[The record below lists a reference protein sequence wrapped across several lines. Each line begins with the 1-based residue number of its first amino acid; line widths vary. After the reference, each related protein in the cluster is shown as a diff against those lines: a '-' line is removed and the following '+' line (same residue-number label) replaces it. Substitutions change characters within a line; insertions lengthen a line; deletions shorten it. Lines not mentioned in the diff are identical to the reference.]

1 MTQSN
6 IQLLDDVQRLHTLQR
21 TQLLDS
27 PVEDSFD
34 RITSLASRIVGAPI
48 SFVSLVEPDRQFI
61 KSQVGLPEPL
71 ATIRQTPIDY
81 SLCQH
86 VVKTGHPLIIEDA
99 RQDPL
104 VKDNPSVTEGNVVAY
119 LGIPL
124 TTNEGWHLGSLCVID
139 DKPRQWT
146 SDDIDTMQTLATSV
160 ASEIQLRLDSVEMQ
174 HLVAQLQKHNRDL
187 DEFSHTVSHN
197 LKNGISAIIGWTD
210 ISRRYANQ
218 ISREDLL
225 DNMDK
230 IRGLAQ
236 HTDETINAL
245 LLLAKID
252 RMENLPIEQFSM
264 QECLETVLT
273 RLELQFTEYRATVN
287 LPDVMHDSLGYPE
300 WVIEIWMNYISNALK
315 YGGKPPHITIGS
327 EILDD
332 CVRYW
337 VKDNGKGISQEDAG
351 RLFKSF
357 SRLEQTADV
366 EGHGLGLSIVK
377 RIAEKLGG
385 SVSVESKVGKGS
397 TFNFTLPIE

>member
-61 KSQVGLPEPL
+61 KSHVGLPEPL

-174 HLVAQLQKHNRDL
+174 HLVDQLQKHNRDL

-225 DNMDK
+225 DNMGK

-236 HTDETINAL
+236 HTVETINAL

-315 YGGKPPHITIGS
+315 YGGKPPYITIGS
-327 EILDD
+327 EIFDD

-337 VKDNGKGISQEDAG
+337 VKDNGQGISQEDAG

-385 SVSVESKVGKGS
+385 SVSVKSKVGKGS
-397 TFNFTLPIE
+397 TFSFTLPIK